1 MSVAIDSKGMDTSAF
16 VEIDNVSLSYG
27 ANNGDS
33 LALENLSLDIS
44 EGEFVA
50 IVGPSGCGKSSLL
63 KLISGLHPAKIGS
76 VRVDGKAVVKPISIC
91 GIAFQNATM
100 LPWRTTLDNILL
112 PLEVID
118 SYAKTFRRR
127 KNEYRAMASALL
139 KQVNLDGMEERY
151 PWELSGGM
159 QQRASLCRALIHNPR
174 LLLLDEPFGALDAFT
189 REDLWDIVQKLW
201 ITKRPTVVLVT
212 HDLREA
218 LFLADRIF
226 VFGPRPGKVIYEH
239 RVDFP
244 RPRQL
249 DQIAYSEQFIHLL
262 QDIRNQIKRA

>member
-1 MSVAIDSKGMDTSAF
+1 MRMADSGSLVSSAF
-16 VEIDNVSLSYG
+16 VRIENVNLSYG
-27 ANNGDS
+27 AGIQDT
-33 LALENLSLDIS
+33 LALENVSLDIE

-63 KLISGLHPAKIGS
+63 KLISGLHPPKSGS
-76 VRVDGKAVVKPISIC
+76 VWVDGKLVSKPINIC

-100 LPWRTTLDNILL
+100 LPWRTTLENILL

-118 SYAKTFRRR
+118 SYAKSFRSR
-127 KNEYRAMASALL
+127 KDEYRAMASALL
-139 KQVNLDGMEERY
+139 KQVNLQGMEERY

-189 REDLWDIVQKLW
+189 REDLWDIVQQLW
-201 ITKRPTVVLVT
+201 INKRPTVILVT

-226 VFGPRPGKVIYEH
+226 VFSSRPGRVITEA
-239 RVDFP
+239 RVEFQ

-249 DQIAYSEQFIHLL
+249 DEIVYSERFIHLL
-262 QDIRNQIKRA
+262 QSIRQQIKRA